1 MYSAEKCEHAFQ
13 LNGDADNVIIRNNRI
28 RDFNASIKS
37 NGAMVTTADGGEVR
51 KYPDHVRIV
60 GNAIYNSRPR
70 RTNAPVTLID
80 VVGGRGWLVRGNL
93 IADFEKA
100 GGNKISYAMF
110 LKGNSRDG
118 IIEQN
123 LVVCEWKFSGGIRL
137 GLSLGGG
144 GTGKQ
149 FCEKQDC
156 RTEHTNGIIRNNIVL
171 NCPRDVAVYLNKAK
185 GTKIY
190 NNTFMNTGA
199 GVDVRFKTSSADAQN
214 NIITGT
220 VRDRNGDVHTE
231 ANNLNTRNVSSI
243 EPIFQDPPKANFT
256 LLDGSKIVDKA
267 SRLKDVT
274 DDFCGRARGPGK
286 PDLGAI
292 EIGEAVCDPAAM
304 LHAAEKYSPR

>member
-1 MYSAEKCEHAFQ
+1 
-13 LNGDADNVIIRNNRI
+13 
-28 RDFNASIKS
+28 
-37 NGAMVTTADGGEVR
+37 
-51 KYPDHVRIV
+51 
-60 GNAIYNSRPR
+60 
-70 RTNAPVTLID
+70 
-80 VVGGRGWLVRGNL
+80 
-93 IADFEKA
+93 
-100 GGNKISYAMF
+100 
-110 LKGNSRDG
+110 
-118 IIEQN
+118 
-123 LVVCEWKFSGGIRL
+123 
-137 GLSLGGG
+137 
-144 GTGKQ
+144 
-149 FCEKQDC
+149 
-156 RTEHTNGIIRNNIVL
+156 
-171 NCPRDVAVYLNKAK
+171 
-185 GTKIY
+185 
-190 NNTFMNTGA
+190 MNTGA

-292 EIGEAVCDPAAM
+292 EIGEAVCDPTAM